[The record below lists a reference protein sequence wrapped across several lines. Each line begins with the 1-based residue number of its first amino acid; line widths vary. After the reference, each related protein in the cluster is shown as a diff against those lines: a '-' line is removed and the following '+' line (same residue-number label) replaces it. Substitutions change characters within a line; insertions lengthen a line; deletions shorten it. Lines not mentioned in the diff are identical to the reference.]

1 MDYHLCI
8 FLDLIISR
16 HRILFL
22 HNNSTYFK
30 TYDRR
35 ISKKSLLI
43 SQHYKTFRF
52 FAMCSLIAGPDH
64 ERTAVPD
71 RVCTWKSNPSS
82 LSDLSND
89 GCGYVPGDDSEPQS
103 KDPRPHFNICHS
115 ALPMPLASYSASSSS
130 VSLTKVDICSPSLS
144 VQTQVRVPS
153 SYV

>member
-8 FLDLIISR
+8 LCPHPLMDLEPLLETDSCFYILYSPEDPLPALDLPFSASRLSTFLDLIISR

-35 ISKKSLLI
+35 ISKKTLLI

-52 FAMCSLIAGPDH
+52 LAMCNLIAGPGH

-103 KDPRPHFNICHS
+103 KDPGPHFI
-115 ALPMPLASYSASSSS
+115 L
-130 VSLTKVDICSPSLS
+130 
-144 VQTQVRVPS
+144 
-153 SYV
+153 